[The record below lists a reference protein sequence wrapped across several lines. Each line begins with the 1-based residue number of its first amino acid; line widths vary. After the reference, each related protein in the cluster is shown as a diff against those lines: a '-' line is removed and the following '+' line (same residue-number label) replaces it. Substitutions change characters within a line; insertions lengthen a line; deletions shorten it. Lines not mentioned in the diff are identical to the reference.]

1 MYRRRFRSKIELN
14 FGRMA
19 SDRGGKERYRVFLSY
34 SHKDR
39 WVAKQCGEKIK
50 RSGKGR
56 VEVFWD
62 EEGVAGGQ
70 VIPEKIRSEIQKCDE
85 LVVLLTPNSKDRDWV
100 KTEIS
105 AAWGLDKLIVPIL
118 LNVSPQEMLDFLR
131 SCKAMDLNNDDLEDQ
146 YLPQLAL
153 RAEGRLK

>member
-1 MYRRRFRSKIELN
+1 
-14 FGRMA
+14 MA
-19 SDRGGKERYRVFLSY
+19 SGRGGRERYRVFLSY

-39 WVAKQCGEKIK
+39 WVAKQCREKIK
-50 RSGKGR
+50 RSGKSR

-70 VIPEKIRSEIQKCDE
+70 VIPERIRREIQECDE

-100 KTEIS
+100 KTEVS

-118 LNVSPQEMLDFLR
+118 LNVAPQEMLDILR
-131 SCKAMDLNNDDLEDQ
+131 SCKCLDLNNDDFEVQ
-146 YLPQLAL
+146 YLRQLAA
-153 RAEGRLK
+153 RTERRMR